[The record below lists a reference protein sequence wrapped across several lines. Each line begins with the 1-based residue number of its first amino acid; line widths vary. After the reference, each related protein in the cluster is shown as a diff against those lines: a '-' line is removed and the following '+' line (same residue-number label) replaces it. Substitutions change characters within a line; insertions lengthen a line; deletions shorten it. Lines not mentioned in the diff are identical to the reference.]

1 VLWSQTKKC
10 VLCVQEALISPDG
23 NRLTATATQQT
34 AHGYRAALLRVA
46 LPWGW
51 YRVLYESPAGK
62 NALPTFT
69 QDGSGQHVIIA
80 SGSQTG
86 WIRAGELIF
95 LRAPAS
101 TPDFFPGITIAG

>member
-1 VLWSQTKKC
+1 MRPLRAGGADQPRR
-10 VLCVQEALISPDG
+10 ESP
-23 NRLTATATQQT
+23 
-34 AHGYRAALLRVA
+34 HGDRDPADRTWLPRCAAAVA